1 MKKIQFVKKFGVLLI
16 MCILVFSLCAC
27 SKDEEEEGSSRRRKN
42 DSEEADTTDAPT
54 PDVTDAP
61 TYEPTPIPTDEP
73 VQVPTDYPSPTPTE
87 PATPEVTPEPTP
99 AIPAGPEV
107 SELPDMQ
114 TVFDTYYD
122 YVRDQM
128 DDEYKLFDT
137 MRFGL
142 ALIDNDDLPELIIA
156 DADYHACGARV
167 IFYNNGEPKEVGQF
181 GGYGGCGYIKKENKI
196 ISSFMNMGVTT
207 VQTYRIDPEYNA
219 VLVDDIYCEE
229 NDENVVYR
237 VNNEQI
243 TSFDDYDAAIIKA
256 TEPEFGGT
264 KLYIDY
270 NDLLPYYP
278 YVCDEELKDSFTQMY
293 EQLKDDNYYAFSG
306 YYNENMETLEGTW
319 ILENGAIDTRNGYL
333 SYISEKDDEWNEGA
347 KILSEAV
354 IDSDGIDIMFTA
366 YQNDELFDIDLIDL
380 SMWNMKEV
388 YFNNSISE
396 ELDYGWG
403 VQAIPN
409 EYTDWSIF
417 MCTDEEGKLRVL
429 IFRYPDDGETYDDG
443 YPIGEFVE
451 LTYTKAFDVK
461 GCSSV
466 SAFLERAES
475 EDKDGMKAFKAQEYL
490 FINPDTPE
498 DIKLE
503 YGYPADYD
511 DYELETSHKE
521 AYIIYVDDN
530 TAYTILDRL
539 NVMLDMKA
547 TYEEFENV
555 AAYGAFRIYFETM
568 AGAEDYTGAVAV
580 AIQEDY
586 IG

>member
-1 MKKIQFVKKFGVLLI
+1 MKKLKFVKKFSVLLI

-27 SKDEEEEGSSRRRKN
+27 SKEEEEEESSKRRRN
-42 DSEEADTTDAPT
+42 SSEETETTDTPT
-54 PDVTDAP
+54 PDITEAP

-73 VQVPTDYPSPTPTE
+73 VMVPTDYPSPTPTV
-87 PATPEVTPEPTP
+87 PATLEVTPEPTP
-99 AIPAGPEV
+99 ETPTGPEV
-107 SELPDMQ
+107 SELPDIQ

-128 DDEYKLFDT
+128 DDEYTLFDT

-142 ALIDNDDLPELIIA
+142 ALIDNDDLPELLIA
-156 DADYHACGARV
+156 DADYHGSAVRV

-181 GGYGGCGYIKKENKI
+181 GGYGGCAYVKKENKI

-207 VQTYRIDPEYNA
+207 IQTYHIDPEYNA
-219 VLVDDIYCEE
+219 VLVDDLYSEDTEDSCL
-229 NDENVVYR
+229 YK
-237 VNNEQI
+237 VNNEEV
-243 TSFDDYDAAIIKA
+243 TMDDFDAAIDRVTA
-256 TEPEFGGT
+256 PEFGNT
-264 KLYIDY
+264 KLYVEY

-278 YVCDEELKDSFTQMY
+278 YVCDEKLKDSFDQMY
-293 EQLKDDNYYAFSG
+293 EQLKDDNYISFSG
-306 YYNENMETLEGTW
+306 YYNENMESLEGTW
-319 ILENGAIDTRNGYL
+319 ILEKGVVDTRNGYL
-333 SYISEKDDEWNEGA
+333 YYDSEGDPEWNEGA
-347 KILSEAV
+347 LILSEAT
-354 IDSDGIDIMFTA
+354 IDSDGTDIIFTA
-366 YQNDELFDIDLIDL
+366 YKDDELFDIDLIDL

-396 ELDYGWG
+396 GLDYGWG
-403 VQAIPN
+403 VQAVPN

-443 YPIGEFVE
+443 YPIGEFVD

-490 FINPDTPE
+490 FINPSTPE
-498 DIKLE
+498 DIKVE

-511 DYELETSHKE
+511 DFELETSHKE

-530 TAYTILDRL
+530 TAYTLLDRF
-539 NVMLDMKA
+539 NVLLDMKA
-547 TYEEFENV
+547 TYEEFESR